1 MEEFFH
7 ELGRAVA
14 GLGVDEEER
23 VRVLVTSHGG
33 FIREMNQLLVRR
45 YECAMPCQVN
55 SVEVS
60 VVNPEL
66 FFPDPDSATNFQK
79 FRNQTVPDAIGS
91 DPSHFNIET
100 KI

>member
-14 GLGVDEEER
+14 GLGVEEEER

-55 SVEVS
+55 SVENQFCEFGISYEFLKV
-60 VVNPEL
+60 
-66 FFPDPDSATNFQK
+66 PDPE
-79 FRNQTVPDAIGS
+79 VPDATRS
-91 DPSHFNIET
+91 DPSHFKIE
-100 KI
+100 KKN